1 MRECGRNRACLIGAA
16 VLAAGVIASDAAA
29 QPFAFERPAGGRE
42 IVAFF
47 GDYIDQSPGDDF
59 WRGSRAYRG
68 SLGHA
73 VLSDL
78 DGDGE
83 ADDTAI
89 SQFFSMETELNMP
102 EFLPPWPEF
111 RYRVNEH
118 GARFYGGLRV
128 EYLNQDR
135 FRIKQAFMHMEGANP
150 HTELPDG
157 RWCRWGQP
165 EPAEARD
172 GFTEITLF
180 PYVPSE
186 HGPGEP
192 SRFESVWLWRQDGFR
207 EWAQG
212 TNVRLGAHSRLSF
225 TFARKWQNIQQARF
239 VVGLGDGTFF
249 ISENWAEFG
258 SEDLKGVDFIVAPTD
273 LEWAAYSPAEGA
285 LDAMRFDEHEA
296 SFSSRTFEDV
306 SSVGLYFSSGWSE
319 VATRLAFDHF
329 RVYAEVDGCEPADL
343 APPFGLYDL
352 SDVLAFAEAMSTQ
365 DVTVDFD
372 HNGVLDLIDIIE
384 FVDQFTA
391 GCPDG

>member
-1 MRECGRNRACLIGAA
+1 MPSRCDTSLCLLSSAA
-16 VLAAGVIASDAAA
+16 LATVSAA

-42 IVAFF
+42 LVAFF
-47 GDYIDQSPGDDF
+47 GDYIDQNPGEDF
-59 WRGSRAYRG
+59 WRGSRSYRG

-78 DGDGE
+78 DGDGD

-89 SQFFSMETELNMP
+89 SHFFSMETELNMP
-102 EFLPPWPEF
+102 EFLAPWPEF
-111 RYRVNEH
+111 RYRVNDH

-150 HTELPDG
+150 HTEMPDG
-157 RWCRWGQP
+157 RWRRWGQP

-186 HGPGEP
+186 HAPGEP
-192 SRFESVWLWRQDGFR
+192 SRFESVWMWRKDCFR

-239 VVGLGDGTFF
+239 VVGLGGGTFF

-258 SEDLKGVDFIVAPTD
+258 SEDLTGVDFVVAPTD
-273 LEWAAYSPAEGA
+273 LEWAAYDPARGA
-285 LDAMRFDEHEA
+285 LDAMRFDETDA
-296 SFSSRTFEDV
+296 SFSYMTFEDV
-306 SSVGLYFSSGWSE
+306 TSVGLYFSSDWSE

-343 APPFGLYDL
+343 ALPHGIYDL
-352 SDVLAFAEAMSTQ
+352 SDVLAFAEAMTAQ

-372 HNGVLDLIDIIE
+372 HNELHDLSDIIE
-384 FVDQFTA
+384 FLDQFTA
-391 GCPDG
+391 GCPG